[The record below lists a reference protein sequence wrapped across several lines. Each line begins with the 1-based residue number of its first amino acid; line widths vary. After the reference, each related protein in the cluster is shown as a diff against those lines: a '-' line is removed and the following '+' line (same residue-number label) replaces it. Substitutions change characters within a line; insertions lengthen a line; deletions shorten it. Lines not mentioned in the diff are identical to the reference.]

1 MRHAWLICIA
11 ATLAAQTYEVDI
23 DGNPALINTSGQV
36 IFQIDRGMDDWG
48 AGFGEW
54 SEGVTPFRRGGQ
66 TGYVDDQGRVLIEPQ
81 FDRGSSFRDGFAS
94 VERNGKVQII
104 RTSGDVVPITIPSPL
119 HLYGYGEGYFLI
131 AGNTKGEVHYID
143 TNGVKVFTLKGVTDN
158 TYPFSE
164 GRSLFSVDKAAELRL
179 FGYVDTRGTTVIPLQ
194 FQRAYS
200 FREGMARV
208 MVEAMGRFKFIDK
221 TGKAV
226 FTTKSTDVWDFS
238 EGLALVVRE
247 DGTNVF
253 VDKQG
258 QPKIVLP
265 RGRQSFSFFDGR
277 ALVNEGGE
285 RLNESFKDGVNGYI
299 DKSGQLIIPLQF
311 EYATPFKNGL
321 ARARARH
328 DDGTVEDGY
337 IDTNGQFVW
346 KKDSPK
352 KEEKKSDTKLPVV
365 TFDQARMMVITGNLT
380 KLKSA
385 VGSIRSQIN
394 QRDKNGMTLLSL
406 AAFQGKLE
414 IVKLLIDNGANV
426 NGTNADGST
435 AGDQAKAGGH
445 TAVVD
450 YLKTLE
456 EE

>member
-23 DGNPALINTSGQV
+23 DGKPALINTSGQV

-66 TGYVDDQGRVLIEPQ
+66 TGYVDDQGRILIEPQ

-104 RTSGDVVPITIPSPL
+104 RKSGRVAPIAIPSSMNY
-119 HLYGYGEGYFLI
+119 YGYDEGYFLI
-131 AGNTKGEVHYID
+131 QDFAKGEAHYID
-143 TNGVKVFTLKGVTDN
+143 TNGVKAFTLKGVTDN

-164 GRSLFSVDKAAELRL
+164 GLALFSMDKAEGRF
-179 FGYVDTRGTTVIPLQ
+179 FGYVDKKGSIVIPPK
-194 FQRAYS
+194 FAMAYS
-200 FREGMARV
+200 FQEGLASAKYEM
-208 MVEAMGRFKFIDK
+208 MGHWHFIDK
-221 TGKAV
+221 TGKMVFNAKSLAV
-226 FTTKSTDVWDFS
+226 GAFS
-238 EGLALVVRE
+238 EKLVLVVRE

-265 RGRQSFSFFDGR
+265 RGRQSFSFFEGR

-337 IDTNGQFVW
+337 INTNGQFVW

-414 IVKLLIDNGANV
+414 IVKLLIDNGADV

-435 AGDQAKAGGH
+435 AADQANAGGH
-445 TAVVD
+445 TAVAD

-456 EE
+456 DE